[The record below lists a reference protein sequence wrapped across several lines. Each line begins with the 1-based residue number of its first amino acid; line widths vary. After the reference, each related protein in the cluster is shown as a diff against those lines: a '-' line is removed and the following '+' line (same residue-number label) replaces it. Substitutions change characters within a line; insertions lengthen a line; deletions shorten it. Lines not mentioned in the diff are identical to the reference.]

1 MVSLHTTFAQPGVDR
16 GLVSNMSNR
25 SMAFK
30 RTACTHFLRC
40 ALQSGTKM
48 DTVIGAV
55 PKTTLVQTLDKYV
68 D

>member
-1 MVSLHTTFAQPGVDR
+1 MLRWCPERCQHEVPWVVEQHVLRFV
-16 GLVSNMSNR
+16 
-25 SMAFK
+25 
-30 RTACTHFLRC
+30 RC

>member
-1 MVSLHTTFAQPGVDR
+1 MLSGLRNEDRQTGLFDFVRCSATCVVDR
-16 GLVSNMSNR
+16 FVLPRQAG
-25 SMAFK
+25 A
-30 RTACTHFLRC
+30 
-40 ALQSGTKM
+40 KM